1 MIKSGIVPGENK
13 VSLGTSMI
21 RMLII
26 PLLLI
31 SCSTADYLDKDFNQ
45 KEFKRKNVNE
55 YDINGYTPLMAA
67 VRLCDY
73 EQVKELIA
81 GGADVNRLKGKESFF
96 SFNVEDR
103 PDTNTALIIAVYEYS
118 LACEFMGYE
127 IEKKEE
133 CTRLFDHCIKYDED
147 IRTYQEKAAG
157 FLKIIDLLLLAGA
170 DVKTVNS
177 NGSTALHFAGD
188 RTVAGRLLKAGAD
201 INAQD
206 KSGDTLLMIMMYDD
220 YEMIKFLLENGAD
233 PDLKD
238 MHNETVYDKFSGDED
253 AESARIRDLLRR
265 YMKKTSD

>member
-1 MIKSGIVPGENK
+1 
-13 VSLGTSMI
+13 MI

-26 PLLLI
+26 SLLLV

-45 KEFKRKNVNE
+45 KELKSKNINE
-55 YDINGYTPLMAA
+55 YDVNGYTPLMAA

-73 EQVKELIA
+73 EQVKKLIA

-96 SFNVEDR
+96 SFNIDDR

-118 LACEFMGYE
+118 LKREFMRYE

-133 CTRLFDHCIKYDED
+133 CIRLFDHCKMYDD
-147 IRTYQEKAAG
+147 TIRSYQDKAAEY
-157 FLKIIDLLLLAGA
+157 LKIIDLLLLAGA
-170 DVKTVNS
+170 DVKAVNS
-177 NGSTALHFAGD
+177 NGSTALHFASD
-188 RTVAGRLLKAGAD
+188 REAAGRLLKAGAD

-206 KSGDTLLMIMMYDD
+206 KSGDTILMIMMFDD

-238 MHNETVYDKFSGDED
+238 MHNETVYDKFSDYED
-253 AESARIRDLLRR
+253 AESARIRDLLRS